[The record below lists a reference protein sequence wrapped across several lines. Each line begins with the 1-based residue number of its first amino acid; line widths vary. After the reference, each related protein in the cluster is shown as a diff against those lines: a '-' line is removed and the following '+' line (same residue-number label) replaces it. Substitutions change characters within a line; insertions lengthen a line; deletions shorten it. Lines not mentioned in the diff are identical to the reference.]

1 MSDEFAKY
9 GSELRSILEK
19 NLQMHNLAIKDREA
33 LLRRIEKLESN
44 FERVLTIL
52 ETGMDALR

>member
-9 GSELRSILEK
+9 GTELRSILEK
-19 NLQMHNLAIKDREA
+19 NLQMHNLAIKDRA
-33 LLRRIEKLESN
+33 TLLRRIEKLESN